1 MVDCLVAFP
10 LGGGG
15 TPLIRSC
22 LCRPLIGGCWD
33 DIDLNV
39 LDSLTSAFLLDGA
52 NPLRDV
58 PGVVVR
64 SLLILFCCLLFFLA

>member
-15 TPLIRSC
+15 RPLIKSC
-22 LCRPLIGGCWD
+22 LCRDLNGGCWE

-39 LDSLTSAFLLDGA
+39 LDSFTRAFLLDGA

-58 PGVVVR
+58 TGVEVR
-64 SLLILFCCLLFFLA
+64 SFLFFLLLLFLA